1 MIPFCPPP
9 VLLQLTCSLAAACC
23 CCGAA
28 AAAAAAADGFFF
40 QSSCCLFNLGSA
52 QPTPL
57 KVEKKM
63 LRRDVLLGLITT
75 AGWATVSPQL
85 PKPDVAGGE
94 EVSRHSKPPTPRNS
108 VFNSSHCFVFLRFLQ
123 SLLPLLGTP
132 LCRETMPM

>member
-1 MIPFCPPP
+1 MIPFCPP
-9 VLLQLTCSLAAACC
+9 LLQLTCSLAAAC

-52 QPTPL
+52 QPTLL

-63 LRRDVLLGLITT
+63 LRRDILLGLITT

-85 PKPDVAGGE
+85 SKPDVARGE
-94 EVSRHSKPPTPRNS
+94 EVSQQTTYAAK
-108 VFNSSHCFVFLRFLQ
+108 
-123 SLLPLLGTP
+123 LGV
-132 LCRETMPM
+132 